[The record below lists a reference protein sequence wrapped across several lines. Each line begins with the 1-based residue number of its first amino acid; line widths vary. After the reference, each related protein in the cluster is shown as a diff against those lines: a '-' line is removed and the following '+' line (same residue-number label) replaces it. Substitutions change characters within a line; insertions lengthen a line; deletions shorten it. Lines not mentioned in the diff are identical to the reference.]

1 MYIEQL
7 LTIDEVA
14 DRLRIHRSYVYK
26 LIRLGALPQ
35 PVKLGKATRI
45 RASELQSAL
54 DKFLA

>member
-1 MYIEQL
+1 MINDYL
-7 LTIDEVA
+7 LTIDDVA

-35 PVKLGKATRI
+35 PVKLGKSTRI

-54 DKFLA
+54 DSFHA

>member
-1 MYIEQL
+1 MTLDHL
-7 LTIDEVA
+7 LTIDDVA

-26 LIRLGALPQ
+26 LIRLGVLPQ
-35 PVKLGKATRI
+35 PVKLGKATHI

>member
-1 MYIEQL
+1 MTLDQL
-7 LTIDEVA
+7 LTIDDVA

-26 LIRLGALPQ
+26 LIRVGVLPQ

-54 DKFLA
+54 DSFLA

>member
-1 MYIEQL
+1 MQIERL
-7 LTIDEVA
+7 LTIDDVA
-14 DRLRIHRSYVYK
+14 DQLRIHRSYVYK

-35 PVKLGKATRI
+35 PIKLGKSTRI

>member
-1 MYIEQL
+1 MINDYL
-7 LTIDEVA
+7 LTIDDVA

-35 PVKLGKATRI
+35 PVKLGKSTRI

-54 DKFLA
+54 DSFLA